1 MFAGL
6 KKTPTF
12 APVIEKGIAILT
24 KLSNTTPW
32 RGGRVVD
39 CGGLE
44 NR

>member
-12 APVIEKGIAILT
+12 APVIEKGIEIPT